1 MYAEDVKLPL
11 LQEGKSDIMRRQ
23 EMKVLIERI
32 FKEVLRV
39 RDAGQTEYARDKENV
54 FANFERVASFT
65 GVTREKA
72 LLTYMIKHIDGLCAY
87 ADGHRSQRE
96 DVRGR
101 LTDIIVYCLLLW
113 GMVEEN
119 ADQER

>member
-1 MYAEDVKLPL
+1 MLGSQTQRGMMD
-11 LQEGKSDIMRRQ
+11 RQ
-23 EMKVLIERI
+23 NMKGLIERI

-39 RDAGQTEYARDKENV
+39 RDAGQTEYARNRSNV
-54 FANFERVASFT
+54 FANFERVATFT
-65 GVTREKA
+65 GISREKA

-113 GMVEEN
+113 GMVEDNDEISR
-119 ADQER
+119 DV

>member
-1 MYAEDVKLPL
+1 MIRKDM
-11 LQEGKSDIMRRQ
+11 KS
-23 EMKVLIERI
+23 LIERI

-39 RDAGQTEYARDKENV
+39 RDAGQTEYARNKGNV

-65 GVTREKA
+65 GTTREKA
-72 LLTYMIKHIDGLCAY
+72 LLTYLIKHIDGLCAY

-101 LTDIIVYCLLLW
+101 LTDAIVYLCLLW
-113 GMVEEN
+113 GMINEE
-119 ADQER
+119 EEKRKI

>member
-1 MYAEDVKLPL
+1 MNKEILDNLMEY
-11 LQEGKSDIMRRQ
+11 
-23 EMKVLIERI
+23 I
-32 FKEVLRV
+32 FKEVKRT
-39 RDAGQTEYARDKENV
+39 RNDGQNEYARDKGNV

-65 GVTREKA
+65 NVNREKV
-72 LLTYMIKHIDGLCAY
+72 LLTYMTKHLDGLCAY

-101 LTDIIVYCLLLW
+101 LTDIIVYCCLLW

-119 ADQER
+119 ETKKGE

>member
-1 MYAEDVKLPL
+1 
-11 LQEGKSDIMRRQ
+11 
-23 EMKVLIERI
+23 MKRLIERI

-39 RDAGQTEYARDKENV
+39 RDAGQTEYARDKGNV

-65 GVTREKA
+65 GTTREKA

-96 DVRGR
+96 NVRGR
-101 LTDIIVYCLLLW
+101 ITDIIVYCLLLW
-113 GMVEEN
+113 GMAEEN
-119 ADQER
+119 DRRAE